1 MPAPFAFCSL
11 VPISGSKGTLM
22 KRLLVLGLI
31 TLIGLPAF
39 AQEADAVPEPD
50 PVPVPMLAVVNA
62 AEVELDDFLW
72 LNRLIVVFANSDRDP
87 AFRQQMELLLDRPQA
102 LLERDVVVIV
112 DTDPSD
118 PSGVRE
124 KLRPRAFSLVFI
136 DKDGVV
142 KLRKPAPWDVRE
154 ISRSIDKTEIRK
166 QELRDEREAG

>member
-1 MPAPFAFCSL
+1 
-11 VPISGSKGTLM
+11 M

-31 TLIGLPAF
+31 TLMGLPAF
-39 AQEADAVPEPD
+39 AQEADAVPEPE
-50 PVPVPMLAVVNA
+50 PLPVPMLAVVNA
-62 AEVELDDFLW
+62 ADIELDDFLW

-87 AFRQQMELLLDRPQA
+87 AFQQQMELLLERPQA

-118 PSGVRE
+118 PSSVRQ

-154 ISRSIDKTEIRK
+154 ISRSIDKTDIRK
-166 QELRDEREAG
+166 QELRDAREAG